1 MANGDVTI
9 VKMREFLAEVVIC
22 IAIGHM
28 KSLWFYVPIKA

>member
-1 MANGDVTI
+1 MANEDVTI
-9 VKMREFLAEVVIC
+9 VKMREFLDVVIC